1 MIALLQVLLKLL
13 LLERILTWWFPWTL
27 INVLVMHDLIISVS
41 LAWWDW
47 ALNKAF
53 LNVILIVRLLLLHL
67 VLWVRGV
74 VHRIGTLV
82 YHLAVTT

>member
-13 LLERILTWWFPWTL
+13 LLERMLTWWFPWTL
-27 INVLVMHDLIISVS
+27 INVLVMHDLIISVP
-41 LAWWDW
+41 LAW

>member
-13 LLERILTWWFPWTL
+13 LLERMLTWWFPWAL

-41 LAWWDW
+41 LAW